1 MDTLTIALDRHTS
14 RSAATSPAQGARFRH
29 MNTTATDAE
38 RQHESGQTAA
48 TEVSLNR
55 RIIGPLQKSKKL
67 LSSLDALDG
76 VVGGMPGGVVL
87 GSLGLITAIGTLAGS
102 SALVDRIL
110 QAKIG
115 NLSSG

>member
-1 MDTLTIALDRHTS
+1 MDILTVALDRHTS
-14 RSAATSPAQGARFRH
+14 GSAATSTAQGARFRH
-29 MNTTATDAE
+29 MNTTATEAE

-48 TEVSLNR
+48 TEVPLNR

-67 LSSLDALDG
+67 LSSLDTLGG

-87 GSLGLITAIGTLAGS
+87 SSLGLITAIGTLAGS
-102 SALVDRIL
+102 SAIVGRM
-110 QAKIG
+110 AKIR

>member
-1 MDTLTIALDRHTS
+1 MDTLTVALDRHTS
-14 RSAATSPAQGARFRH
+14 RSAVTSTAQGGRFRN
-29 MNTTATDAE
+29 MNTTATEAE

-48 TEVSLNR
+48 TEIPLNR
-55 RIIGPLQKSKKL
+55 RIFGPLQKSNKF
-67 LSSLDALDG
+67 LSTLDALDG

-102 SALVDRIL
+102 AALVGRIL
-110 QAKIG
+110 QAKTH